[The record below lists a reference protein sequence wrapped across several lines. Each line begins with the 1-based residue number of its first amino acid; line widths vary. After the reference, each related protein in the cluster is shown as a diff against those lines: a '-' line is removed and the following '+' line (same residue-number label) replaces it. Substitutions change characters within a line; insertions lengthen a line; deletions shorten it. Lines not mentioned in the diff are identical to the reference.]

1 MSDGMRQAGG
11 VGPDR
16 RGSVD
21 IRRLR
26 AHVGHLEG
34 ERHPHSSPEAL
45 EEALRYS
52 EAELVACLSHVRRH
66 AFDFRGSA
74 HHNVIGE
81 LEGVDPA
88 AARVLIGA
96 HVDTVEGTPGA
107 DDNASGVAG
116 VLEAARVLSEMG
128 EAGWRPA
135 APLEFAIFNLEER
148 QRLVS
153 RVGSRRWAAARKGQG
168 VRYAGAFIF
177 EMIGFRTFRAGSQKV
192 PVPIRWMDIPR
203 TGHFLACVG
212 DGQSGDLVTTFV
224 EAAEVATPN
233 LEVATL
239 TVPLRGWPVPATRRS
254 DNASFWSE
262 GWPALML
269 TDTANLRNPHYHGA
283 SDRIETLDFPFMAS
297 VVAAAVEAAVRLA
310 DTAG

>member
-1 MSDGMRQAGG
+1 MSDGIRQAGG
-11 VGPDR
+11 LGPDR

-26 AHVGHLEG
+26 AHVGRLEG
-34 ERHPHSSPEAL
+34 ERHPQSSPEAL
-45 EEALRYS
+45 EEALHYS
-52 EAELVACLSHVRRH
+52 QAEMATCLPHVWRH

-74 HHNVIGE
+74 HHNVIGQ

-96 HVDTVEGTPGA
+96 HVDTVEGSPGA

-116 VLEAARVLSEMG
+116 VLEAVRLLSEMV

-135 APLEFAIFNLEER
+135 APVEFAIFNLEER

-153 RVGSRRWAAARKGQG
+153 RVGSRRWVASRKRQG

-177 EMIGFRTFRAGSQKV
+177 EMIGFRTTRADSQQV
-192 PVPIRWMDIPR
+192 PLPIRWMDIPR

-212 DGQSGDLVTTFV
+212 DGKSGDLVTTFV
-224 EAAEVATPN
+224 EAAEAAAPD
-233 LEVATL
+233 LDVATL

-254 DNASFWSE
+254 DHASFWSE

-310 DTAG
+310 DSSG